1 MRRFL
6 ITTLFLL
13 SFLSQASSFGN
24 SNRAPSKNAILLS
37 NVQTLTL
44 RSGRQTSNRRVS
56 SIPQLKCIG
65 PSRKICSLHTI
76 DVMQCTNQ
84 GYDYDEEDVQWS
96 CSASLPAE
104 FKLGETEVI
113 CEGYRDP
120 DDKWV
125 LKGSCGVEYRL
136 LLTDAGEETYGRME
150 NDHPGVSLLIYF
162 IIFAVIC
169 FFLFKACTGPNRGGG
184 RWGRGGG
191 WGGGGNPPYE
201 PPPPYDSPYSSRR
214 SWSSGMGS
222 SGPGFWSGAALGGAT
237 GYGLGRRS
245 GGTRSSNHDP
255 WVGGSGSSSRHQ
267 STGFGSTR
275 RR

>member
-1 MRRFL
+1 MHCFL
-6 ITTLFLL
+6 TTTLFLL
-13 SFLSQASSFGN
+13 SFLAPASAFGN

-44 RSGRQTSNRRVS
+44 HSGRQTSNRRVS
-56 SIPQLKCIG
+56 SIPQLQCVG

-96 CSASLPAE
+96 CHASLPAE
-104 FKLGETEVI
+104 FKLGGTEVI

-136 LLTDAGEETYGRME
+136 LLTDVGEQRYGRIEGDSSGGISWVASVIILAVLAFILVKACSGARAGEGR
-150 NDHPGVSLLIYF
+150 GR
-162 IIFAVIC
+162 
-169 FFLFKACTGPNRGGG
+169 GWGGG
-184 RWGRGGG
+184 GGD
-191 WGGGGNPPYE
+191 GGGNPPYD
-201 PPPPYDSPYSSRR
+201 PPPPYDPWRSSG
-214 SWSSGMGS
+214 SGMGS
-222 SGPGFWSGAALGGAT
+222 SGPGFWSGAALGGAG
-237 GYGLGRRS
+237 GYGLGRRY
-245 GGTRSSNHDP
+245 GGTRSSNGDP
-255 WVGGSGSSSRHQ
+255 WVGSSGSGSRHQ